1 MLEHEKENL
10 KDSKLRNGLRII
22 GEYVGSNTLIAVPVF
37 ALIGILVSSLF
48 KLTMNQDV
56 WFWFFSSIAQTFAAL
71 VALVVVFLMSR
82 IGSYNAIINKNM
94 EIIRRLINEFAA
106 DDFCDYF
113 TDSKALMRQVDKL
126 MPKLTEIAEKA
137 DINKFDGEDKKFIE
151 SIKSRADFLIV
162 AKKEIEESEQN
173 KEQANNQMRIL
184 LEHTVSIIIL
194 SIFLIPFGSVNTE
207 NSLML
212 ALWNNFKLNWAF
224 IFGVFGLCIT
234 SLYKVESI
242 LMDLLTGEE

>member
-126 MPKLTEIAEKA
+126 MPK
-137 DINKFDGEDKKFIE
+137 
-151 SIKSRADFLIV
+151 R
-162 AKKEIEESEQN
+162 
-173 KEQANNQMRIL
+173 
-184 LEHTVSIIIL
+184 
-194 SIFLIPFGSVNTE
+194 
-207 NSLML
+207 
-212 ALWNNFKLNWAF
+212 LW
-224 IFGVFGLCIT
+224 
-234 SLYKVESI
+234 
-242 LMDLLTGEE
+242 